1 MNTQR
6 ISEMSGK
13 VINNT
18 PEAVKDHPAIT
29 ALLSLG
35 VGFQLHRWI
44 SFDGRL
50 HSACRRIDSWQSDVR
65 SSKGKRTSGRNT
77 THRPGENQADTA

>member
-18 PEAVKDHPAIT
+18 LEAVKDHPAIYSFT
-29 ALLSLG
+29 ELG
-35 VGFQLHRWI
+35 GELVYTSCRARAEGDQRQN
-44 SFDGRL
+44 SR
-50 HSACRRIDSWQSDVR
+50 AVARRIHDPAY
-65 SSKGKRTSGRNT
+65 
-77 THRPGENQADTA
+77 RPD

>member
-35 VGFQLHRWI
+35 VGFQLHR
-44 SFDGRL
+44 
-50 HSACRRIDSWQSDVR
+50 
-65 SSKGKRTSGRNT
+65 
-77 THRPGENQADTA
+77 

>member
-1 MNTQR
+1 LTAPVFVLSAIREELFKRIGTMNTQR

-35 VGFQLHRWI
+35 VGFQLHR
-44 SFDGRL
+44 
-50 HSACRRIDSWQSDVR
+50 
-65 SSKGKRTSGRNT
+65 
-77 THRPGENQADTA
+77 